1 MGLVGRLLGM
11 LLIVLILLMTP
22 CAFWVFNLERVAL
35 DPQTYRTALQTQN
48 VYNDLLPALVDGAAS
63 DSNLD
68 SDHRE
73 ALRALLNNMSVEDW
87 ATLADKLLP
96 PSWLQQQV
104 EGNIERFFTWLDGAR
119 ATPGIS
125 FDLQAL
131 KTKLSGQSAQE
142 AVAVI
147 VPKLPECTPDQVAVL
162 QQVAQGQA
170 VGNAF
175 PLCSPQA
182 ADLRQTE
189 SAALLSTLNA
199 VGRQLPSRWDLNEQI
214 RKADVSPGT
223 QHLTEFDLNRF
234 RAVIWFQSRASL
246 VLFLIPL
253 ALLFLIVIVTI
264 RSGKQFFRWT
274 GWGLIASGLLTLLP
288 VPFMP
293 GLLLGTFAGPQ
304 ANMQADFGDNARL
317 LASLISGMVHSV
329 VSGLTM
335 AVLLQ
340 VAVVIAIG
348 FVAVL
353 LSVLLPAPE
362 PDVTRQDLLLEQS
375 QLAAQMASDPFS
387 LGMTPVPAG
396 STPRPVQP
404 ATSPPMTRP
413 LPPESEDDETI
424 I

>member
-1 MGLVGRLLGM
+1 MGPVGRLLGL
-11 LLIVLILLMTP
+11 LLIALILVMTP
-22 CAFWVFNLERVAL
+22 GAFWVFNLERLAL
-35 DPQTYRTALQTQN
+35 NPQTYRTALQTQN

-68 SDHRE
+68 PNRRE
-73 ALRALLNNMSVEDW
+73 ALRGLLNNMSVEDW
-87 ATLADKLLP
+87 DTLVDKLLP
-96 PSWLQQQV
+96 PAWLQQQV
-104 EGNIERFFTWLDGAR
+104 EGNIERFFAWLDGGR

-142 AVAVI
+142 AVSVI
-147 VPKLPECTPDQVAVL
+147 VPKLPECTPDQRAAL
-162 QQVAQGQA
+162 QQAAQSQD
-170 VGNAF
+170 VGSAF
-175 PLCSPQA
+175 PLCNPQA
-182 ADLRQTE
+182 SDLRQAE

-199 VGRQLPSRWDLNEQI
+199 VGQQLPARWDLSEQI
-214 RKADVSPGT
+214 RKADVGSGG
-223 QHLTEFDLNRF
+223 QRLTEFDLNRF
-234 RAVIWFQSRASL
+234 RAVIWFQSRVSL
-246 VLFLIPL
+246 ALFLIPL

-274 GWGLIASGLLTLLP
+274 GWVLIASGLLTLLP

-304 ANMQADFGDNARL
+304 ANMQADFGENARL
-317 LASLISGMVHSV
+317 LGSLMSGMVHSI

-335 AVLLQ
+335 AVLIQ

-353 LSVLLPAPE
+353 ISVLLSPPE
-362 PDVTRQDLLLEQS
+362 PEITRRDLLLEQS

-387 LGMTPVPAG
+387 LSMTPVPAG
-396 STPRPVQP
+396 STPRPMQP
-404 ATSPPMTRP
+404 ATPPITRP
-413 LPPESEDDETI
+413 LPPESPDEQTLL
-424 I
+424 